1 MDHSVSR
8 LIKNFLKHE
17 AILCVAFVLAL
28 FSCFFVKPDKQY
40 FSYID
45 YRTLSILL
53 ILMLTMAGLQQLS
66 VFRQIGEAM
75 VNRMHSIRG
84 VALVLIALCF
94 FSSMLITNDVA
105 LLTFVPFTIITL
117 SLAKRKDLYIIVI
130 VLETVA
136 ANLGSMLTP
145 LGNPQ
150 NLYLYSLSGMK
161 LSSFI
166 LLMLPYSLVSLVLIL
181 MAAMILVKKE
191 SVEGTGGGEYRR
203 SKKDKLKIA
212 MYFALFLL
220 SIAVVARG
228 VDFRIGLLIVVAMV
242 LLFDIKIITKPDYPL
257 LLTFVFLFIFIGNMK
272 RIPELSEALRFLV
285 SQNEVAVS
293 VVLSQGISNVPAAIL
308 CSGFTDRIDSLIVGT
323 NLGGL
328 GTLIASMASLISFKQ
343 YSSVEGADRK
353 KYIGVFTIVNLLFLV
368 VLLILAV
375 LLNH

>member
-1 MDHSVSR
+1 MGTR
-8 LIKNFLKHE
+8 IKSFLKRE
-17 AILCVAFVLAL
+17 VILCVAFVLAL
-28 FSCFFVKPDKQY
+28 ISCFFVKPDIQF

-53 ILMLTMAGLQQLS
+53 VLMLTMAGLQRLL
-66 VFRQIGEAM
+66 VFRQIGEAL

-105 LLTFVPFTIITL
+105 LITFVPFTVITL
-117 SLAKRKDLYIIVI
+117 TLAKRKDLFIIVI

-150 NLYLYSLSGMK
+150 NLYLYSLSGMG

-166 LLMLPYSLVSLVLIL
+166 LLMLPYSLVSLLLIL
-181 MAAMILVKKE
+181 AAAMLFVKKDA
-191 SVEGTGGGEYRR
+191 VEGTGISEYKRTKGDR
-203 SKKDKLKIA
+203 LKIA
-212 MYFALFLL
+212 MYVALFLL
-220 SIAVVARG
+220 SLAVVAR
-228 VDFRIGLLIVVAMV
+228 VLDFRIGLLIVVAMV
-242 LLFDIKIITKPDYPL
+242 LVFDRKIITKPDYSL
-257 LLTFVFLFIFIGNMK
+257 LLTFVFLFIFIGNIK

-285 SQNEVAVS
+285 GQNEVAVS
-293 VVLSQGISNVPAAIL
+293 VALSQGISNVPAAIL

-353 KYIGVFTIVNLLFLV
+353 KYIGVFTVINVVFLIALSV
-368 VLLILAV
+368 LAV
-375 LLNH
+375 FLHP